1 MASGQGA
8 AYRGIRAGTGP
19 TAPGPFAAEG
29 RYDVA
34 RSEQVRITRVVRFS
48 AAHRYHS
55 DQLSEAENQRVFGK
69 CNRVHGHGHDYRLEV
84 AVEGGVD
91 PITGMVMNLAT
102 LDELLRTEIVEPL
115 DHSFLN
121 YDVPHFAT
129 VVPTCEN
136 LALYVME
143 RMRPALAGIA
153 MRLAAVR
160 VWEGDDLYAEVECR

>member
-1 MASGQGA
+1 MS
-8 AYRGIRAGTGP
+8 
-19 TAPGPFAAEG
+19 
-29 RYDVA
+29 

-55 DQLSEAENQRVFGK
+55 DQLSDAENQRVFGK
-69 CNRVHGHGHDYRLEV
+69 CNRVHGHGHDYRVEV
-84 AVEGGVD
+84 AVEGAVD

-102 LDELLRTEIVEPL
+102 LDDVLQAEIVQPL

-121 YDVPHFAT
+121 FDVPYFAR

-136 LALYVME
+136 LALYVLKQVRVRLE
-143 RMRPALAGIA
+143 SVG

-160 VWEGDDLYAEVECR
+160 VWEGQDLFAEVELS